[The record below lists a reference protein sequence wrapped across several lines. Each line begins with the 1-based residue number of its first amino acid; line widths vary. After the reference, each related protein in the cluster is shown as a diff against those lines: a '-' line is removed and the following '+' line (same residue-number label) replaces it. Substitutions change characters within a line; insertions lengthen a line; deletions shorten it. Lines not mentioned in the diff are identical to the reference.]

1 MTLPIELPAHD
12 AYEWYV
18 ESWTGKYRKYNS
30 RIQAEIAF
38 RHESNLH
45 KLCYIDYEGH
55 SHVVKRRT
63 RYGNLLSAVRA
74 EDIGL

>member
-1 MTLPIELPAHD
+1 
-12 AYEWYV
+12 
-18 ESWTGKYRKYNS
+18 
-30 RIQAEIAF
+30 
-38 RHESNLH
+38 
-45 KLCYIDYEGH
+45 LCYIDYEGH